1 MRISDWSSDVC
12 SSDLVE
18 HGAQRALEVVF
29 GGGHGQRHLARQL
42 LPAADAA
49 AAVPALEIV
58 CVVLLG
64 HGHTV
69 QRQIQR
75 PRHCA
80 ACLLWPAVSSE
91 EHTSEL
97 QSLMRNTYALYCWQH
112 NATR

>member
-12 SSDLVE
+12 SSDL
-18 HGAQRALEVVF
+18 
-29 GGGHGQRHLARQL
+29 ARQP

-64 HGHTV
+64 HGHTI

-75 PRHCA
+75 PRPCA
-80 ACLLWPAVSSE
+80 ACLLWRAVKSVSY
-91 EHTSEL
+91 L
-97 QSLMRNTYALYCWQH
+97 RRIGVLLVKFLLMICSLRGNRHGSLPPEKPMD
-112 NATR
+112 